1 MEIAAM
7 PATVCALCADTQDL
21 SAIAVAPR
29 DETVTLCAACR
40 AGVEGEIADDP
51 RWRCLGEAIWSETP
65 AAQVTA
71 WRLLTRLQGAP
82 WAADLLESAYLEP
95 EVLAWAE
102 AGAAAPAAPEHRD
115 SNGALLA
122 AGDTVTL
129 IKDLVVKGGGFTAK
143 RGTAVRG
150 IALDP
155 DNPAHIEGRVNGQ
168 KIVLLT
174 EFVKKSG

>member
-1 MEIAAM
+1 MSAAH
-7 PATVCALCADTQDL
+7 AACALCSGAEDL
-21 SAIAVAPR
+21 SAVAVAPR
-29 DETVTLCAACR
+29 DDAVTLCAACR
-40 AGVEGEIADDP
+40 AGVAGEIADDP
-51 RWRCLGEAIWSETP
+51 RWRCLGEAIWSENP
-65 AAQVTA
+65 AVQVTA
-71 WRLLTRLQGAP
+71 WRLLRRLEGAA

-95 EVLAWAE
+95 EVLAWAQ
-102 AGAAAPAAPEHRD
+102 AGAAAPAALEHRD

-129 IKDLVVKGGGFTAK
+129 IKDLAVKGGGFTAK

-155 DNPAHIEGRVNGQ
+155 DNAAQIEGRVNGQ

>member
-1 MEIAAM
+1 M
-7 PATVCALCADTQDL
+7 PTPVCALCADAQEV
-21 SAIAVAPR
+21 SACAVAPR
-29 DETVTLCAACR
+29 DETVALCAACR
-40 AGVEGEIADDP
+40 AGVEGAIADDP
-51 RWRCLGEAIWSETP
+51 RWRCLGEAIWSEKP
-65 AAQVTA
+65 AVQVTA
-71 WRLLTRLQGAP
+71 WRLLNRLQGAP

-95 EVLAWAE
+95 DVLAWAQS
-102 AGAAAPAAPEHRD
+102 GAEPGGAAPALEHRD

-155 DNPAHIEGRVNGQ
+155 DNAAHIEGRVNGQ
-168 KIVLLT
+168 RIVLLT